1 MTAPELCTRA
11 KIDATATPPAGGSIV
26 ATLPKE
32 TADRYNIKPGDELFV
47 VETDRGPLL
56 TPYDPNFDIAMAAYE
71 QFSRKYRNALKKLA
85 E

>member
-1 MTAPELCTRA
+1 MVRKVTMR
-11 KIDATATPPAGGSIV
+11 KAGGSIV

-56 TPYDPNFDIAMAAYE
+56 TPYDPNFDIAMTAYE